1 MFGRMLAANTQYN
14 VEAAV
19 QVSHAITVHKVAV
32 EDDFFTAVD
41 DLNNG
46 EEDMGSGHL
55 GETEFAAGLFYIYI
69 CINRDLLKEN
79 LGEDGELTKKKLSKL
94 LQNRL

>member
-1 MFGRMLAANTQYN
+1 LRKDHTAVDIAMFGRMLAANTQYN
-14 VEAAV
+14 MEAAV
-19 QVSHAITVHKVAV
+19 QVAHAITVHKVSV

-55 GETEFAAGLFYIYI
+55 GETEFAAGRFLHLCMYKP
-69 CINRDLLKEN
+69 RSS
-79 LGEDGELTKKKLSKL
+79 GEKPE
-94 LQNRL
+94 